1 MPALLN
7 LPIYANDGERLT
19 SLALLNY
26 AAPYLT
32 LHGDAGC
39 GGSLL
44 LLQIAMHCAI
54 HNRTDPVLYL
64 PLATMD
70 IPDHPPRF
78 ILEKVLRQTGLPN
91 PFMNRIGTNGHN
103 WVVLIDQW
111 DDLPHT
117 RRAVWRSF
125 LQSLPYTWQDARI
138 LVALPAME
146 EEWSHYDSIILA
158 SPTPA
163 YITQWL
169 HHLLPEQ
176 PAVVDDLQT
185 NDQTLALIQSLFDV
199 VLLALCAETAI
210 PTTRTM
216 LYQQGLERWQAI
228 QAKHPHDVPIA
239 LWHNNLTHAQLAL
252 RMATTGDMAALMTLD
267 DEQRAD
273 VAVILASLLP
283 NPATLY
289 SSLWSNGY
297 PTLENALILGRCLL
311 QYPQRE
317 PAWILPILE
326 TLVAKKSTMP
336 HRQLVQALGTML
348 PTLFM
353 AAGDALPAER
363 ASVLLKDIAA
373 LIPKHTLLA
382 ILDTP
387 AFPAALRWAAAEV
400 MQQQH
405 DQHALPLYTQK
416 QPPDILAQA
425 ARCTILAL
433 GNTTSRRMLATPE
446 AAGWIV
452 ALRDGAV
459 TQQRRLQVASAL
471 LNDHAIPAVLRAT
484 ALVLL
489 SQSHDDTT
497 LTILKRICTDHDS
510 SVRYAA
516 LAALRNRE
524 PRQALWV
531 LHEIMLIDHT
541 SWDIRRD
548 GLKQLAVYPQKEAG
562 VLLARCTLS
571 TTMPLAGRIQ
581 ALYMLRERG
590 NHGISLLHR
599 ILRVETAHPVVRA
612 VAALLLGRIGDRE
625 ASEELFNLAIFSKVS
640 LLRQQAIQALIAI
653 GEQHPTDHQFISD
666 VSNMLL
672 AALNTPHYDTEL
684 TICMIQALGK
694 LPDALETL
702 QQVLATEQG
711 SQLKQAWLESIPHLS
726 RIPVSQWEE
735 LALPEEHRIVL
746 LSALTEGTT
755 DGEQPGSLE
764 ELTEQAASRVRVA
777 AAQAMVATKQ
787 PMDTARRDTVT
798 KQTIRQ
804 SLLTAIHQAPS
815 HKEARQLLATL
826 VQISDTAGL
835 TEMEGLLNDPS
846 IDSSLRWLAIEQL
859 GTNSAA
865 LPLLLHYLEQET
877 LDPFTRGTIVK
888 IPGLHQHSHALP
900 ILCRLATRHDLHEHL
915 RLQVIQAL
923 QPAHDQATVSDT
935 LFALVCDDQVPPTLR
950 SAAASALPPDL
961 HTTRLHSLREILR
974 RPHTPTE
981 LLEGLIVALGQ
992 TRDHE
997 ALALI
1002 LRYAESPHTGVALA
1016 ALLALAS
1023 MGDDRVAPT
1032 LVRIAQNTAKD
1043 QSIRLQAVITL
1054 LRLCGEEYLPFLRS
1068 FLDSP
1073 LLPLQLQALDELL
1086 SAWTNYA
1093 QPLILVANRHAP
1105 LALRLRALDEV
1116 ARRQEYHNVLS
1127 DLLLDTNEPPQL
1139 RSHIALLLGHTGGR
1153 DSVDAL
1159 SRCVYQEENSLILHR
1174 RCIHALM
1181 EQAQSSRLCA
1191 DEAYLVLG
1199 HLAEES
1205 VLSEAC
1211 RIWAAQALVAIAVQK

>member
-32 LHGDAGC
+32 LHSEAGC
-39 GGSLL
+39 GRSLL
-44 LLQIAMHCAI
+44 LLQIAMHCTI

-70 IPDHPPRF
+70 NPDQPPRF

-111 DDLPHT
+111 DDLPHA

-138 LVALPAME
+138 LVALPALE

-163 YITQWL
+163 YIAQWL
-169 HHLLPEQ
+169 QHLLPEQ
-176 PAVVDDLQT
+176 PAVVDNIQT

-199 VLLALCAETAI
+199 VLLALSAKSPY

-216 LYQQGLERWQAI
+216 LYQQGLDYWQII
-228 QAKHPHDVPIA
+228 QAKQPHDVPIA
-239 LWHNNLTHAQLAL
+239 LWHNNLAHAQLAL
-252 RMATTGDMAALMTLD
+252 RMATTGDMAALVTLD
-267 DEQRAD
+267 DEQRAN
-273 VAVILASLLP
+273 VAIILASLLP
-283 NPATLY
+283 NPSTLY
-289 SSLWSNGY
+289 TSLWSNGY

-311 QYPQRE
+311 QYPNRE

-348 PTLFM
+348 PSLFI
-353 AAGDALPAER
+353 AAGDALPEER

-387 AFPAALRWAAAEV
+387 TFPTALRWAAAEV

-405 DQHALPLYTQK
+405 DQQALPLYTQK

-590 NHGISLLHR
+590 NHGMSLLRR
-599 ILRVETAHPVVRA
+599 ILRVETVHPVVRA
-612 VAALLLGRIGDRE
+612 VAALLLGRLGDRE

-653 GEQHPTDHQFISD
+653 GEKHPHDHQFIGE

-672 AALNTPHYDTEL
+672 AALNTPHYDTDL
-684 TICMIQALGK
+684 TLCIIQALGK
-694 LPDALETL
+694 LPDALEPL
-702 QQVLATEQG
+702 QQVLVSEQG

-735 LALPEEHRIVL
+735 LALPDEHRIVL

-755 DGEQPGSLE
+755 DVAQPGSLE

-777 AAQAMVATKQ
+777 AAQAMVAQQ
-787 PMDTARRDTVT
+787 PRERDTVT
-798 KQTIRQ
+798 KQSIRQ
-804 SLLTAIHQAPS
+804 SLLTAIHQTPS
-815 HKEARQLLATL
+815 HQEARQLLATL

-835 TEMEGLLNDPS
+835 TEMEALLNDPS

-859 GTNSAA
+859 GEKSAA

-877 LDPFTRGTIVK
+877 LDPFTRSAIVK
-888 IPGLHQHSHALP
+888 IPGLHQHSHALN
-900 ILCRLATRHDLHEHL
+900 ILCRLATRQDVHEQL

-935 LFALVCDDQVPPTLR
+935 LFALVCDDQVSPMLR

-961 HTTRLHSLREILR
+961 HTTRMHSLREILR

-992 TRDHE
+992 ARDHE

-1023 MGDDRVAPT
+1023 MGDDRVAST

-1054 LRLCGEEYLPFLRS
+1054 LRLCGEQYLPFLRS

-1127 DLLLDTNEPPQL
+1127 DLLLDTNEPHQL

-1159 SRCVYQEENSLILHR
+1159 SRCVYQQENSLILHR
-1174 RCIHALM
+1174 RCIQALM
-1181 EQAQSSRLCA
+1181 EQAQSTRLCA

-1211 RIWAAQALVAIAVQK
+1211 RIWAAQALVAIAAQK